1 MSIQNHLIRVPLA
14 AMHPTQI
21 SVGEAEVALKRAEWA
36 AMKRKQREKMLADH
50 WFPAVHGPGK
60 RYYIVDHHHL
70 GLALLREKV
79 EVAFVMVLDDL
90 SELAPDAFWRLME
103 FHRWAHP
110 YDQAGRRRAYGDIPS
125 HVGKLRDDPYR
136 SLAGFVRAHGGYAK
150 DASPFSEFI
159 WADFFRPLIAPKS
172 LKPTAAGTLPQE
184 TVQQAVAL
192 ARGPGARHLPGWTG
206 VSLANALNV
215 SPAADTKARG

>member
-14 AMHPTQI
+14 ELHPTQI
-21 SVGEAEVALKRAEWA
+21 SVGEAEVSLKRIEWA
-36 AMKRKQREKMLADH
+36 AMKRKQRDRMLADH

-79 EVAFVMVLDDL
+79 ESAFVMVLDDL
-90 SELAPDAFWRLME
+90 SEVATDAFWRLME

-110 YDQAGRRRAYGDIPS
+110 YDGAGKRRNYDDIPS
-125 HVGKLRDDPYR
+125 RIERLRDDPYR
-136 SLAGFVRAHGGYAK
+136 SLAGFVRSNGGYAK

-159 WADFFRPLIAPKS
+159 WADFFRPLIAKKA
-172 LKPTAAGTLPQE
+172 LKLEPNGKLPAE

-206 VSLANALNV
+206 VALPSTPNV
-215 SPAADTKARG
+215 SPVADTKAR